1 MKKKIYGIILVVIFG
16 LILQNKC
23 FCREYQI
30 DSSNVEQELDF
41 WNGWKLFHYGETA
54 VD

>member
-1 MKKKIYGIILVVIFG
+1 MKKGVCGIILLVIFG
-16 LILQNKC
+16 FLLRSKC

-30 DSSNVEQELDF
+30 DTSNVEQELDF